1 MEQTLHDKTDKKKKT
16 KKLQTLNPS
25 SGRAD
30 LSQWAGMPLNPSV
43 CLMPL
48 QIIRHDK

>member
-1 MEQTLHDKTDKKKKT
+1 MEQTLHDKTDRKKKL

-30 LSQWAGMPLNPSV
+30 LSQWDGMFLNPSV
-43 CLMPL
+43 CLTPL
-48 QIIRHDK
+48 YIIRH